1 MENLYIILLLI
12 LIGYFALY
20 FGGRKYLETF
30 KGLEGRQDGRLDGL
44 EGRLEGRLEG
54 LEDGRL
60 EGRQD
65 GRQDGLE
72 GLEGLEGQKDGME
85 HFQNLNPEMQY
96 PSGLNKDTYELSQ
109 IFNNQGSKTASKKQ
123 ISDAMTRYPLDWSVQ
138 GPNSQIFQENQA
150 KYESKKRVDPEPF
163 INQPADM
170 LLPDAAALEDEE
182 QKILK
187 TYKPES
193 SKGLLHYSMHDVTHL
208 LKKIYDKKGLIPV
221 IEKSKQGENI
231 WEIVEV
237 KEKNPKIVWED
248 DGIRDKMTARGE
260 NVIGVPYTASD
271 IAAGM
276 DPFMHTRNRVRA
288 GRHAIKENTEL
299 GRMFQTIQPV
309 PQWN

>member
-30 KGLEGRQDGRLDGL
+30 KGLE
-44 EGRLEGRLEG
+44 ERLEGQEG
-54 LEDGRL
+54 K
-60 EGRQD
+60 EGKEESENYQD
-65 GRQDGLE
+65 L
-72 GLEGLEGQKDGME
+72 K
-85 HFQNLNPEMQY
+85 PEMQY

-138 GPNSQIFQENQA
+138 GPNSQTFQENQA
-150 KYESKKRVDPEPF
+150 KYEKESKNRVDPEPF

-170 LLPDAAALEDEE
+170 LLPDAATLEEEE

-248 DGIRDKMTARGE
+248 DGIRDKMTQRGE
-260 NVIGVPYTASD
+260 NVIGVPYTAAD

-276 DPFMHTRNRVRA
+276 DPFMHTRNRI
-288 GRHAIKENTEL
+288 GTGKHPIKENTEL
-299 GRMFQTIQPV
+299 GRMFQPTFPV
-309 PQWN
+309 PKWN

>member
-1 MENLYIILLLI
+1 M
-12 LIGYFALY
+12 
-20 FGGRKYLETF
+20 ETF
-30 KGLEGRQDGRLDGL
+30 KDLEGK
-44 EGRLEGRLEG
+44 EGKEGKE
-54 LEDGRL
+54 ES
-60 EGRQD
+60 EYF
-65 GRQDGLE
+65 E
-72 GLEGLEGQKDGME
+72 
-85 HFQNLNPEMQY
+85 NLKPEMQY

-109 IFNNQGSKTASKKQ
+109 VFNNQGSKTASKKQ

-150 KYESKKRVDPEPF
+150 KYENESKRVDPEPF

-170 LLPDAAALEDEE
+170 LLPDAASLEEEE

-193 SKGLLHYSMHDVTHL
+193 SKGLLHYSMNDVTHL

-248 DGIRDKMTARGE
+248 DGIRDKMTQRGE
-260 NVIGVPYTASD
+260 GVIGVPYTVSD

-288 GRHAIKENTEL
+288 GRHEIKENTEL
-299 GRMFQTIQPV
+299 GRMFQTTQPV

>member
-1 MENLYIILLLI
+1 MDNLYIILLLI

-30 KGLEGRQDGRLDGL
+30 KGLEDRLESL
-44 EGRLEGRLEG
+44 EGREQT
-54 LEDGRL
+54 DN
-60 EGRQD
+60 
-65 GRQDGLE
+65 
-72 GLEGLEGQKDGME
+72 
-85 HFQNLNPEMQY
+85 FQNLNPEMQY
-96 PSGLNKDTYELSQ
+96 PSGLNKDTYELAQ
-109 IFNNQGSKTASKKQ
+109 VFNNQGSKTASKKQ
-123 ISDAMTRYPLDWSVQ
+123 ISDAMTRYPLDWSIQ

-150 KYESKKRVDPEPF
+150 KYESESKKRVDPEPF

-193 SKGLLHYSMHDVTHL
+193 SKGLLHYSMYDVTHL

-237 KEKNPKIVWED
+237 KEKNPKIIWED
-248 DGIRDKMTARGE
+248 DEIRNKMTLRGE

-288 GRHAIKENTEL
+288 GRNEIKENTEL
-299 GRMFQTIQPV
+299 DRMFQTTQPV
-309 PQWN
+309 PKWN

>member
-1 MENLYIILLLI
+1 MDNLYIILLLI

-30 KGLEGRQDGRLDGL
+30 KGLEGR
-44 EGRLEGRLEG
+44 
-54 LEDGRL
+54 L
-60 EGRQD
+60 EGRQN
-65 GRQDGLE
+65 QPLLE
-72 GLEGLEGQKDGME
+72 PHQQPQIK
-85 HFQNLNPEMQY
+85 PEMQY
-96 PSGLNKDTYELSQ
+96 PSELNKDTYELAQ
-109 IFNNQGSKTASKKQ
+109 VFNNQGSKTASKKH
-123 ISDAMTRYPLDWSVQ
+123 IRDAMTRYPLDWSVQ
-138 GPNSQIFQENQA
+138 GPNSQLFQENQA
-150 KYESKKRVDPEPF
+150 KYDSKNRVDPEPF
-163 INQPADM
+163 INQPTDM
-170 LLPDAAALEDEE
+170 LLPDASTLEDEE

-193 SKGLLHYSMHDVTHL
+193 SKGLLHYSMYDVTHL

-248 DGIRDKMTARGE
+248 STRDKMTARGE
-260 NVIGVPYTASD
+260 DVIGVPYTASD

-276 DPFMHTRNRVRA
+276 DPFMHTRNRVRP
-288 GRHAIKENTEL
+288 GRNEINENTEL
-299 GRMFQTIQPV
+299 GRMFQTTQPV

>member
-30 KGLEGRQDGRLDGL
+30 KGLEGR
-44 EGRLEGRLEG
+44 
-54 LEDGRL
+54 
-60 EGRQD
+60 
-65 GRQDGLE
+65 LE
-72 GLEGLEGQKDGME
+72 GLEGKEESENYQDLK
-85 HFQNLNPEMQY
+85 PEMQY

-109 IFNNQGSKTASKKQ
+109 VFNNQGSKTASKKQ

-138 GPNSQIFQENQA
+138 GPNSQTFQENQA
-150 KYESKKRVDPEPF
+150 KYENESKRVDPEPF

-170 LLPDAAALEDEE
+170 LLPDAASLEEEE

-193 SKGLLHYSMHDVTHL
+193 SKGLLHYSMNDVTHL

-248 DGIRDKMTARGE
+248 DGIRDKMTQRGE
-260 NVIGVPYTASD
+260 GVIGVPYTVSD

-288 GRHAIKENTEL
+288 GRHEIKENTEL
-299 GRMFQTIQPV
+299 GRMFQTTQPV

>member
-30 KGLEGRQDGRLDGL
+30 ND
-44 EGRLEGRLEG
+44 
-54 LEDGRL
+54 
-60 EGRQD
+60 
-65 GRQDGLE
+65 
-72 GLEGLEGQKDGME
+72 ME
-85 HFQNLNPEMQY
+85 HFQNQPRLEPQQQPQLNPQYLEPEMQY
-96 PSGLNKDTYELSQ
+96 PSELNKDTYELAQ
-109 IFNNQGSKTASKKQ
+109 VFNNQGSKTASKKQ

-150 KYESKKRVDPEPF
+150 KYDSKNRVDPEPF
-163 INQPADM
+163 INQPTDM
-170 LLPDAAALEDEE
+170 LLPDASTLEDEE

-193 SKGLLHYSMHDVTHL
+193 SKGLLHYSMNDVTHL

-248 DGIRDKMTARGE
+248 DGIRDKMTQRGE
-260 NVIGVPYTASD
+260 DVIGVPYTVSD

-288 GRHAIKENTEL
+288 GRHEIKENTEL
-299 GRMFQTIQPV
+299 GRMFQTTQPV

>member
-30 KGLEGRQDGRLDGL
+30 KGLEDRLESL
-44 EGRLEGRLEG
+44 EGREQI
-54 LEDGRL
+54 DNF
-60 EGRQD
+60 
-65 GRQDGLE
+65 
-72 GLEGLEGQKDGME
+72 K
-85 HFQNLNPEMQY
+85 NLNPEMQY
-96 PSGLNKDTYELSQ
+96 PSELNKDTYELAQ
-109 IFNNQGSKTASKKQ
+109 VFNNQGSKTASKKQ
-123 ISDAMTRYPLDWSVQ
+123 ISDAMTRYPLDWSIQ

-150 KYESKKRVDPEPF
+150 KYESESKKRVDPEPF

-193 SKGLLHYSMHDVTHL
+193 SKGLLHYSMNDVTHL

-248 DGIRDKMTARGE
+248 DGIRDKMTQRGE
-260 NVIGVPYTASD
+260 NIIGVPYTVSD

-288 GRHAIKENTEL
+288 GRHEIKENTEL
-299 GRMFQTIQPV
+299 GRMFQPTFPV

>member
-30 KGLEGRQDGRLDGL
+30 KGLEGR
-44 EGRLEGRLEG
+44 
-54 LEDGRL
+54 
-60 EGRQD
+60 
-65 GRQDGLE
+65 LE
-72 GLEGLEGQKDGME
+72 GLEGKEESENYQDLK
-85 HFQNLNPEMQY
+85 PEMQY

-138 GPNSQIFQENQA
+138 GPNSQTFQENQA
-150 KYESKKRVDPEPF
+150 KYEKESKNRVDPEPF

-170 LLPDAAALEDEE
+170 LLPDAATLEEEE

-248 DGIRDKMTARGE
+248 DGIRDKMTQRGE
-260 NVIGVPYTASD
+260 DVIGVPYTVSD

-288 GRHAIKENTEL
+288 GRHEIKENTEL
-299 GRMFQTIQPV
+299 GRMFQTTQPV

>member
-30 KGLEGRQDGRLDGL
+30 KGLE
-44 EGRLEGRLEG
+44 ERLEGQEG
-54 LEDGRL
+54 KECK
-60 EGRQD
+60 EESENYQD
-65 GRQDGLE
+65 L
-72 GLEGLEGQKDGME
+72 K
-85 HFQNLNPEMQY
+85 PEMQY

-109 IFNNQGSKTASKKQ
+109 VFNNQGSKTASKKQ

-138 GPNSQIFQENQA
+138 GPNSQTFQENQA
-150 KYESKKRVDPEPF
+150 KYENESKRVDPEPF

-170 LLPDAAALEDEE
+170 LLPDAATLEEEE

-193 SKGLLHYSMHDVTHL
+193 SKGLLHYSMNDVTHL

-248 DGIRDKMTARGE
+248 DGIRDKMTQRGE
-260 NVIGVPYTASD
+260 GVIGVPYTVSD

-276 DPFMHTRNRVRA
+276 DPFMHTRNRIRA
-288 GRHAIKENTEL
+288 GRHEIKENTEL
-299 GRMFQTIQPV
+299 GRMFQTTQPV

>member
-30 KGLEGRQDGRLDGL
+30 KDL
-44 EGRLEGRLEG
+44 EGRLEGKE
-54 LEDGRL
+54 ES
-60 EGRQD
+60 EYF
-65 GRQDGLE
+65 E
-72 GLEGLEGQKDGME
+72 
-85 HFQNLNPEMQY
+85 NLKPEMQY

-109 IFNNQGSKTASKKQ
+109 VFNNQGSKTASKKQ

-150 KYESKKRVDPEPF
+150 KYENESKRVDPEPF

-170 LLPDAAALEDEE
+170 LLPDAASLEEEE

-193 SKGLLHYSMHDVTHL
+193 SKGLLHYSMNDVTHL

-248 DGIRDKMTARGE
+248 DGIRDKMTQRGE
-260 NVIGVPYTASD
+260 GVIGVPYTVSD

-288 GRHAIKENTEL
+288 GRHEIKENTEL
-299 GRMFQTIQPV
+299 GRMFQTTQPV

>member
-30 KGLEGRQDGRLDGL
+30 ND
-44 EGRLEGRLEG
+44 
-54 LEDGRL
+54 
-60 EGRQD
+60 
-65 GRQDGLE
+65 
-72 GLEGLEGQKDGME
+72 ME
-85 HFQNLNPEMQY
+85 HFQNQPRLEPQQQPQLNPQYLEPEMQY
-96 PSGLNKDTYELSQ
+96 PSELNKDTYELAQ
-109 IFNNQGSKTASKKQ
+109 VFNNQGSKTASKKQ

-150 KYESKKRVDPEPF
+150 KYDSKNRVDPEPF
-163 INQPADM
+163 INQPTDM
-170 LLPDAAALEDEE
+170 LLPDASTLEDEE

-193 SKGLLHYSMHDVTHL
+193 SKGLLHYSMNDVTHL

-248 DGIRDKMTARGE
+248 DGIRDKMTQRGE
-260 NVIGVPYTASD
+260 GVIGVPYTVSD

-276 DPFMHTRNRVRA
+276 DPFMHTRNRVRT
-288 GRHAIKENTEL
+288 GRHEIKENTEL
-299 GRMFQTIQPV
+299 GRMFQTTQPV

>member
-1 MENLYIILLLI
+1 MDNLYIILLLI

-30 KGLEGRQDGRLDGL
+30 KGLEGR
-44 EGRLEGRLEG
+44 
-54 LEDGRL
+54 L
-60 EGRQD
+60 EGRQN
-65 GRQDGLE
+65 QPLLE
-72 GLEGLEGQKDGME
+72 PHQQPQIK
-85 HFQNLNPEMQY
+85 PEMQY
-96 PSGLNKDTYELSQ
+96 PSELNKDTYELAQ
-109 IFNNQGSKTASKKQ
+109 VFNNQGSKTASKKQ

-138 GPNSQIFQENQA
+138 GPNSQLFQENQA
-150 KYESKKRVDPEPF
+150 KYDSKNRVDPEPF
-163 INQPADM
+163 INQPTDM
-170 LLPDAAALEDEE
+170 LLPDAATLEDEE

-193 SKGLLHYSMHDVTHL
+193 SKGLLHYSMDDVTHL

-248 DGIRDKMTARGE
+248 STRDKMTARGE
-260 NVIGVPYTASD
+260 DVIGVPYTASD

-276 DPFMHTRNRVRA
+276 DPFMHTRNRVRP
-288 GRHAIKENTEL
+288 GRNEINENTEL
-299 GRMFQTIQPV
+299 GRMFQTTQPV

>member
-1 MENLYIILLLI
+1 MDNLYIILLLI

-30 KGLEGRQDGRLDGL
+30 KGLEGR
-44 EGRLEGRLEG
+44 
-54 LEDGRL
+54 L
-60 EGRQD
+60 EGRQN
-65 GRQDGLE
+65 QPLLE
-72 GLEGLEGQKDGME
+72 PHQQPQIK
-85 HFQNLNPEMQY
+85 PEMQY
-96 PSGLNKDTYELSQ
+96 PSELNKDTYELAQ
-109 IFNNQGSKTASKKQ
+109 VFNNQGSKTASKKQ

-138 GPNSQIFQENQA
+138 GPNSQLFQENQA
-150 KYESKKRVDPEPF
+150 KYDSKNRVDPEPF
-163 INQPADM
+163 INQPTDM
-170 LLPDAAALEDEE
+170 LLPDASTLEDEE

-193 SKGLLHYSMHDVTHL
+193 SKGLLHYSMYDVTHL

-248 DGIRDKMTARGE
+248 STRDKMTARGE
-260 NVIGVPYTASD
+260 DVIGVPYTASD

-276 DPFMHTRNRVRA
+276 DPFMHTRNRVRP
-288 GRHAIKENTEL
+288 GRNEINENTEL
-299 GRMFQTIQPV
+299 GRMFQTTQPV

>member
-30 KGLEGRQDGRLDGL
+30 KGLE
-44 EGRLEGRLEG
+44 ERLEGQEGKEELENY
-54 LEDGRL
+54 
-60 EGRQD
+60 QD
-65 GRQDGLE
+65 L
-72 GLEGLEGQKDGME
+72 K
-85 HFQNLNPEMQY
+85 PEMQY

-138 GPNSQIFQENQA
+138 GPNSQTFQENQA
-150 KYESKKRVDPEPF
+150 KYEKESKNRVDPEPF

-170 LLPDAAALEDEE
+170 LLPDAATLEEEE

-237 KEKNPKIVWED
+237 KEKNPKIVWDD
-248 DGIRDKMTARGE
+248 DGTRDKMTQRGE
-260 NVIGVPYTASD
+260 DVIGVPYTVSD

-288 GRHAIKENTEL
+288 GRHEIKENTEL
-299 GRMFQTIQPV
+299 GRMFQTTQPV